1 MDLQSKLDDLKT
13 VAEKLFIE
21 IRHSDL
27 DDSEFS
33 IQSGYCKLNDK
44 KLIILDK
51 KLAVEEQIKIILQV
65 FRQTDLEHIF
75 VVPWI
80 REQLEGSNSPKSS

>member
-1 MDLQSKLDDLKT
+1 MDIQSKLDDLKT
-13 VAEKLFIE
+13 VAERLFIE

-27 DDSEFS
+27 DDGEFS

-51 KLAVEEQIKIILQV
+51 KLAAEEQIKIILQV

-80 REQLEGSNSPKSS
+80 REQLEVSNFPKPS